1 MKTYFISV
9 YALEFVMVAVH
20 TRILIQSLRT
30 SLPTHTLT
38 VLDLE
43 HDWLVLRPW
52 GHPGEDR
59 VGHWE
64 DLERVVGVRELAEEG
79 KVLLEQGAD
88 L

>member
-1 MKTYFISV
+1 MH
-9 YALEFVMVAVH
+9 LNLMVAVH
-20 TRILIQSLRT
+20 TRTAGTIQSLRT

-43 HDWLVLRPW
+43 YDWLVLRPW

-64 DLERVVGVRELAEEG
+64 DLERVVGV
-79 KVLLEQGAD
+79 
-88 L
+88 